1 MLNYNKYNNRFTTVN
16 ILSEKPNEKQV
27 SFFIDEKE
35 REQFQQLCKTQG
47 ISASNVLRSWVQS
60 VLQTQDLRV
69 ETPPD
74 GRTLTRSIGTTEQA
88 NNNHQLAVIKQ
99 RLDKVE
105 RIFNYINEQE
115 LEFMKNE
122 VLGDEFGTIRNRVGV
137 CESKLQELG
146 GSITWKKD

>member
-1 MLNYNKYNNRFTTVN
+1 M
-16 ILSEKPNEKQV
+16 SEKPNEKQV

-115 LEFMKNE
+115 LEFIKNE

>member
-1 MLNYNKYNNRFTTVN
+1 M
-16 ILSEKPNEKQV
+16 SEKPNEKQV

-35 REQFQQLCKTQG
+35 REQFQQLCKPQG
-47 ISASNVLRSWVQS
+47 ISASTVLRSWVQS

-99 RLDKVE
+99 RLDK
-105 RIFNYINEQE
+105 
-115 LEFMKNE
+115 
-122 VLGDEFGTIRNRVGV
+122 
-137 CESKLQELG
+137 KLMGL
-146 GSITWKKD
+146 

>member
-1 MLNYNKYNNRFTTVN
+1 MLNYNKSHNRFTTVN

-74 GRTLTRSIGTTEQA
+74 GRTLTRSIGTTKQA
-88 NNNHQLAVIKQ
+88 NDNHQLAVIKQ

>member
-1 MLNYNKYNNRFTTVN
+1 M
-16 ILSEKPNEKQV
+16 SEKPNEKQV

-74 GRTLTRSIGTTEQA
+74 GRTLTRSIGTTQQA
-88 NNNHQLAVIKQ
+88 NDNHQLAVIKQ

>member
-1 MLNYNKYNNRFTTVN
+1 M
-16 ILSEKPNEKQV
+16 SEKPNEKQV

-122 VLGDEFGTIRNRVGV
+122 VLGDEFGTIRNRVGG

>member
-1 MLNYNKYNNRFTTVN
+1 M
-16 ILSEKPNEKQV
+16 SEKPNEKQV

-88 NNNHQLAVIKQ
+88 NDNYQLAVIKQ

>member
-1 MLNYNKYNNRFTTVN
+1 M
-16 ILSEKPNEKQV
+16 SEKPNEKQV

-74 GRTLTRSIGTTEQA
+74 GRTLTRSIGTTEQT

>member
-1 MLNYNKYNNRFTTVN
+1 M
-16 ILSEKPNEKQV
+16 SEKPNEKQV

-74 GRTLTRSIGTTEQA
+74 GRTLTRSIGTTQQA
-88 NNNHQLAVIKQ
+88 SDNHQLAVIKQ